1 MRSFIISL
9 VLILVLIGCAVF
21 NNCYIKSVSEQMT
34 SIIENLP
41 GNGNDE
47 ADARAEIDRLNDIWQ
62 KNLTPISLTV
72 SRKYIAEISLALS
85 NMKEAYATGEEY
97 DFAASKKAALHSLAT
112 LRDTQCTSLASII

>member
-1 MRSFIISL
+1 
-9 VLILVLIGCAVF
+9 
-21 NNCYIKSVSEQMT
+21 MT

-97 DFAASKKAALHSLAT
+97 DFAASKKGRRERIQINKTALYYACKRRT
-112 LRDTQCTSLASII
+112 LCVAQCGKRM